1 MFFQNRYSN
10 NKILLYNT
18 FLFYYIMIR
27 QPLVV
32 VMGNVDSGK
41 TQTLDT
47 IRRTAVIKSEAGAI
61 TQMISSSSISL
72 NTIQKICGDL
82 LKGKNINLPGL
93 VFIDT
98 PGHAAFSNMRK
109 RGGNLADIAILVV
122 DINEGIKPQTIEC
135 IQILKKYKTPF
146 LIALNKLDLTP
157 GWQKTNEKMVLNM
170 IAKQS
175 PKVQQHI
182 ETKLYEIVGKL
193 HEEGFQTERFDR
205 VDDYTNTI
213 AMVPCSAKVG
223 LGVPELLMVLMG
235 LAQKFLEK
243 NLVTDL
249 SGPAKGTVLE
259 VKEEKGLGT
268 TINAI
273 IYEGTIKVNDPII
286 IGGVIE
292 PIVTKV
298 KGLFEPDE
306 KNKFK
311 PVKEIVA
318 AAGVKL
324 SAVGIKDVVSGM
336 PLFVINDNEEELTQK
351 IQEEVDEVL
360 IETEKSGIVIK
371 ADSLGSLEAVI
382 GMLQDKEI
390 PIKKASVGF
399 VTKKDITS
407 AVSDEEPTNR
417 VILCF
422 NVKTD
427 TDEVKVIS
435 HNIIYQLIDDLEA
448 WREELRKKEEEKE
461 LDVLIKPAKM
471 KYLQGCTF
479 RQNNPCV
486 VGVEILA
493 GKLRPGVDL
502 IKDNGDHVG
511 NVKTIQLEKDT
522 LKEVEKGKQV
532 AVSIIGPTA
541 GRQIQEGETFFVD
554 MNENNFRSLKRLK
567 RFLKPDDILVLKE
580 LAELKRKENH
590 LWGV

>member
-1 MFFQNRYSN
+1 
-10 NKILLYNT
+10 
-18 FLFYYIMIR
+18 MIR

-82 LKGKNINLPGL
+82 LKDKNINLPGL

-146 LIALNKLDLTP
+146 LIALNKLDVVP
-157 GWQKTNEKMVLNM
+157 GWQETNEKMVLNM

-175 PKVQQHI
+175 PKIQQHI

-205 VDDYTNTI
+205 VDDYTSTI
-213 AMVPCSAKVG
+213 AMVPCSAKQG

-243 NLVTDL
+243 NLDTDL
-249 SGPAKGTVLE
+249 TGPAKGTVLE
-259 VKEEKGLGT
+259 VKEEQGLGT

-292 PIVTKV
+292 PVVTKV

-311 PVKEIVA
+311 PVKEVVA

-324 SAVGIKDVVSGM
+324 SAVGVKDVVSGM
-336 PLFVINDNEEELTQK
+336 PFFVINNDEEELRKK

-390 PIKKASVGF
+390 PIKKASVGL

-407 AVSDEEPTNR
+407 AVSDEDPTNR

-422 NVKTD
+422 NVKSD
-427 TDEVKVIS
+427 NDEVKIIS

-461 LDVLIKPAKM
+461 LEGLIKPAKM

-493 GKLRPGVDL
+493 GTLRPGVDL

-511 NVKTIQLEKDT
+511 NVKTVQLDKDT
-522 LKEVEKGKQV
+522 LKEAEKGKQI

-541 GRQIQEGETFFVD
+541 GRQIHEGEIFYVD

-567 RFLKPDDILVLKE
+567 RFLTPDDILVLKE